1 MGLFNKKYCAVC
13 GEKIGLLGNRKLE
26 DGNLCKNCAKEL
38 SPWFNERRHSTVD
51 EIKAQLNYR
60 EENKRRVESF
70 NVSRVLGEHRHILLD
85 ELGKCFTVTYAKK
98 ASVDE
103 NPDIVDFS
111 AIISCRLNVD
121 EDRDEVL
128 REKSDGKRES
138 YNPPRYEYSYDFDV
152 IISVN
157 SPYFDEMKVRLN
169 SRSVEFKPEPAMQIS
184 ILGRTITSDNDNPES
199 CPEYRKYRDMGE
211 DICRELDTLR
221 GMSRAGTGAAAA
233 GSQSSA
239 YAVPSAAA
247 DDKWVC
253 AACGASNTA
262 KFCESCG
269 SPRAAAHTGC
279 SACGWKA
286 PDGASVPK
294 FCPECGNRLV

>member
-1 MGLFNKKYCAVC
+1 MGLFDKKYCDVC

-60 EENKRRVESF
+60 EENKKRVESF
-70 NVSRVLGEHRHILLD
+70 KVSRVLGEHRHILID
-85 ELGKCFTVTYAKK
+85 ELEKCFTVTYAKK
-98 ASVDE
+98 ADVDE

-111 AIISCRLNVD
+111 AITSCRLNID
-121 EDRDEVL
+121 EDRDEIF

-138 YNPPRYEYSYDFDV
+138 YNPPRYEYSYNFDV
-152 IISVN
+152 IITVN

-184 ILGRTITSDNDNPES
+184 ILGRTLTSDNDNPEN
-199 CPEYRKYRDMGE
+199 CPEYRKFRDMGE

-221 GMSRAGTGAAAA
+221 GTARSGASTPAAN
-233 GSQSSA
+233 QQ
-239 YAVPSAAA
+239 SAADA
-247 DDKWVC
+247 NAKWVC
-253 AACGASNTA
+253 GSCGASNIG

-269 SPRAAAHTGC
+269 TPKAAASVGC

-294 FCPECGNRLV
+294 FCPECGNRIV